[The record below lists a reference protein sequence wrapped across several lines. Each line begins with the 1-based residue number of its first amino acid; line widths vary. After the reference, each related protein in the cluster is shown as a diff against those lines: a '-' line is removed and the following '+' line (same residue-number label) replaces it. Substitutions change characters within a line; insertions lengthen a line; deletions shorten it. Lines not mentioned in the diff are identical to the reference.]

1 MQKKVLLAAMLAL
14 FVCGGAFAQEAE
26 APEAGMPETEVP
38 AAESSSSGGRPAFL
52 DTMYAGL
59 DLGLGT
65 YEELIGDAPKP
76 TGFLLSPKIG
86 IAPIAKLPRLAFQ
99 FGLDMVFGTVIGG
112 RSRGS
117 GSSGNVTAE
126 HKTNVFLPYIGA
138 TWTFTDWMIQ
148 PYAGLGFGIA
158 FANNES
164 YKKEIRAGYTVSF
177 DQKTK
182 PAFATKLIVG
192 GKYTIPNTKFALNAE
207 IALALLN
214 PEVETTITDTYY
226 GIKGDPDK
234 YAEQSF
240 YTLFNF
246 VLGAVYHF

>member
-1 MQKKVLLAAMLAL
+1 MKKKVLLVATMLAL

-26 APEAGMPETEVP
+26 APAV
-38 AAESSSSGGRPAFL
+38 ESSSSGGRPAFW

-59 DLGLGT
+59 DIGLGT
-65 YEELIGDAPKP
+65 YEGFTGDDPKP

-99 FGLDMVFGTVIGG
+99 FGLDMVFGTVTGG
-112 RSRGS
+112 RSFIS
-117 GSSGNVTAE
+117 GSGNVTAE
-126 HKTNVFLPYIGA
+126 HKTNVFFPYIGA
-138 TWTFTDWMIQ
+138 TWTFTDWIVQ

-164 YKKEIRAGYTVSF
+164 YKKNLEYSTISF

-182 PAFATKLIVG
+182 PAFATKLSVG
-192 GKYTIPNTKFALNAE
+192 GKYTIPNTKFELNAE

-214 PEVETTITDTYY
+214 PKVETTITDTSSYDSSVY
-226 GIKGDPDK
+226 TVTYD
-234 YAEQSF
+234 EQYF

-246 VLGAVYHF
+246 VIGAVYHF

>member
-1 MQKKVLLAAMLAL
+1 MQKKVLLAAVLAL
-14 FVCGGAFAQEAE
+14 FVWGGAFAQDVTAAEVE
-26 APEAGMPETEVP
+26 APAV
-38 AAESSSSGGRPAFL
+38 ESSSSGGRPAFL
-52 DTMYAGL
+52 DTMYVGL
-59 DLGLGT
+59 DLG
-65 YEELIGDAPKP
+65 IGSYQGDTGNDPKP

-112 RSRGS
+112 RSSIS
-117 GSSGNVTAE
+117 GSGNVTAE
-126 HKTNVFLPYIGA
+126 HKTNVFFPYIGA
-138 TWTFTDWMIQ
+138 TWTFTDWIVQ

-164 YKKEIRAGYTVSF
+164 YKEKLEYSTLSF

-192 GKYTIPNTKFALNAE
+192 GKYTIPNTKFELNAE

-214 PEVETTITDTYY
+214 PKVETTITETYLY
-226 GIKGDPDK
+226 GSPDNST
-234 YAEQSF
+234 YDEQYF

-246 VLGAVYHF
+246 VIGAVYHF

>member
-1 MQKKVLLAAMLAL
+1 MQKKVLLVATMLAL
-14 FVCGGAFAQEAE
+14 FVWGGAFAQDVTAAEVEA
-26 APEAGMPETEVP
+26 PETEVP
-38 AAESSSSGGRPAFL
+38 AAESSSSGGKPAFL

-59 DLGLGT
+59 DIGLGT
-65 YEELIGDAPKP
+65 YEGFTGGDPKP

-112 RSRGS
+112 RS
-117 GSSGNVTAE
+117 SGNVTAE
-126 HKTNVFLPYIGA
+126 HKTNVFFPYIGA
-138 TWTFTDWMIQ
+138 TWTFTDWIVQ

-164 YKKEIRAGYTVSF
+164 YKEKLEDSTISF

-192 GKYTIPNTKFALNAE
+192 GKYTIPNTKFELNAE

-214 PEVETTITDTYY
+214 PAVGTTITETSSYDSSVYTETY
-226 GIKGDPDK
+226 D
-234 YAEQSF
+234 EQYF

>member
-26 APEAGMPETEVP
+26 APEAEVP

-117 GSSGNVTAE
+117 LFSGNVTAE

-138 TWTFTDWMIQ
+138 TWTFTDWIVQ

-164 YKKEIRAGYTVSF
+164 YKKEIWAGYTVSF

-214 PEVETTITDTYY
+214 PEVETTITDTYN

-234 YAEQSF
+234 YAEQSS

>member
-1 MQKKVLLAAMLAL
+1 MKKVLLAAMLAL

-38 AAESSSSGGRPAFL
+38 AAESSPSGGRPAFL
-52 DTMYAGL
+52 DTMYVGL

-65 YEELIGDAPKP
+65 YEGFTGDDPKP

-99 FGLDMVFGTVIGG
+99 FGLDMVFGTVTGG
-112 RSRGS
+112 RSS
-117 GSSGNVTAE
+117 GDVTAE
-126 HKTNVFLPYIGA
+126 HKTNVFFPYIGA
-138 TWTFTDWMIQ
+138 TWTFTDWIVQ

-164 YKKEIRAGYTVSF
+164 YKKEIMEGYTVSF

-192 GKYTIPNTKFALNAE
+192 GKYTIPNTKFELNAE

-214 PEVETTITDTYY
+214 PEVETTITDGSLDWTY
-226 GIKGDPDK
+226 D
-234 YAEQSF
+234 EQYS

>member
-26 APEAGMPETEVP
+26 APEAEVP

-65 YEELIGDAPKP
+65 YEEFAGIDPKP

-99 FGLDMVFGTVIGG
+99 FGLDMVFGTVIAG
-112 RSRGS
+112 RKS
-117 GSSGNVTAE
+117 GDVRAE

-138 TWTFTDWMIQ
+138 TWTFTDWIVR

-164 YKKEIRAGYTVSF
+164 YKKEIRGGYTRSF

-192 GKYTIPNTKFALNAE
+192 GIYTIPNTKFALNAE
-207 IALALLN
+207 IAFALLN

-226 GIKGDPDK
+226 GVTK
-234 YAEQSF
+234 YDEQYF

>member
-1 MQKKVLLAAMLAL
+1 MKKVLLAAMLAL

-59 DLGLGT
+59 DIGLGT
-65 YEELIGDAPKP
+65 YQELTGDEPKP

-99 FGLDMVFGTVIGG
+99 FGLDMVFGTVIKG
-112 RSRGS
+112 RSIE
-117 GSSGNVTAE
+117 E

-138 TWTFTDWMIQ
+138 TWTFTDWIVQ

-164 YKKEIRAGYTVSF
+164 YKEKSEASTTSYDR
-177 DQKTK
+177 KTK

-192 GKYTIPNTKFALNAE
+192 GKYTIPNTKFELNAE

-214 PEVETTITDTYY
+214 PEVETTITDTSSYDSSVY
-226 GIKGDPDK
+226 TYK
-234 YAEQSF
+234 YDEQYF

>member
-1 MQKKVLLAAMLAL
+1 MCMQKKVLLAAMLAL

-26 APEAGMPETEVP
+26 APETEVP

-52 DTMYAGL
+52 DTMYVGF
-59 DLGLGT
+59 DIGLGS
-65 YEELIGDAPKP
+65 YQGEDGGNDPKP

-99 FGLDMVFGTVIGG
+99 FGFDMIFGTVNLG
-112 RSRGS
+112 RSRGG
-117 GSSGNVTAE
+117 GSFGQVTAE

-164 YKKEIRAGYTVSF
+164 YKKEIRGGYTLSF

-207 IALALLN
+207 IAFALLN
-214 PEVETTITDTYY
+214 PEVETTITDTYN
-226 GIKGDPDK
+226 GIKGDTDK
-234 YAEQSF
+234 YAEQNF